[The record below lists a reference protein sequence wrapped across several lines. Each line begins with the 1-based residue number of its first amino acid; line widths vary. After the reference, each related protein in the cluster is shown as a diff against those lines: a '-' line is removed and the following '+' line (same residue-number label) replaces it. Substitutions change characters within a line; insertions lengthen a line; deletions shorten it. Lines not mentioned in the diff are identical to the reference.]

1 MSNCEKYLDM
11 ISAYADDELNEAEKA
26 ELEAHLENC
35 EECRSVLEMYR
46 EMSAE
51 MLSDAEEVPEGFS
64 DGVMEKVAS
73 YEKNISARNKRRNF
87 GIAGRWIGVAACI
100 AIVLVAF
107 PRMPGL
113 GCGASKD
120 ADMET
125 TTAGATMD
133 TGADFDMFFDAVT
146 EESAPA
152 EPESAVDNSF
162 SYSDAADDSVKT
174 ESEDMADSANGSA
187 AQRADV
193 GMVVTLYGTEVP
205 EELLNSEYEVTYLEN
220 GNIEYLVPVSVAKDI
235 SLRYENAETEVLDT
249 EIDGMMAKII
259 ITK

>member
-11 ISAYADDELNEAEKA
+11 ISAYADDELNETEKS

-51 MLSDAEEVPEGFS
+51 MLSSAEEVPEGFS

-120 ADMET
+120 AAMET

-133 TGADFDMFFDAVT
+133 TGADFDMFFDAGT

-152 EPESAVDNSF
+152 EPEYAVDNSF
-162 SYSDAADDSVKT
+162 SYTDEAEDSLEP
-174 ESEDMADSANGSA
+174 ESENDKYAPNAS
-187 AQRADV
+187 QRADV

-235 SLRYENAETEVLDT
+235 SLRYENAETEILDT

>member
-1 MSNCEKYLDM
+1 MSNCEKYLEM
-11 ISAYADDELNEAEKA
+11 ISAYADDELNETEKA

-51 MLSDAEEVPEGFS
+51 MLSSAEEVPEGFS

-120 ADMET
+120 AAMET

-133 TGADFDMFFDAVT
+133 TGADFDMFFDAGT

-152 EPESAVDNSF
+152 EPEYAVDNSF
-162 SYSDAADDSVKT
+162 SYTDEAEDSLEP
-174 ESEDMADSANGSA
+174 ESENDKYAPNAS
-187 AQRADV
+187 QRADV

-235 SLRYENAETEVLDT
+235 SLRYENAETEILDT

>member
-1 MSNCEKYLDM
+1 MSNCEKYLEM
-11 ISAYADDELNEAEKA
+11 ISAYADDELNETEKA

-46 EMSAE
+46 EMSAG

-73 YEKNISARNKRRNF
+73 YEKNIGARNKRRNF

-120 ADMET
+120 AAMET

-133 TGADFDMFFDAVT
+133 TGADFDMFFDVGT

-162 SYSDAADDSVKT
+162 SYTDEAEDSLEP
-174 ESEDMADSANGSA
+174 ESENDKYAPNAS
-187 AQRADV
+187 QRADV

-220 GNIEYLVPVSVAKDI
+220 GNIEYLVPLSVAKDI
-235 SLRYENAETEVLDT
+235 SLRYENAETEILDT
-249 EIDGMMAKII
+249 EIGGMMAKII

>member
-11 ISAYADDELNEAEKA
+11 ISAYFDGEVTDTERAEI
-26 ELEAHLENC
+26 EAHLEEC
-35 EECRSVLEMYR
+35 AECRSILETYR

-51 MLSDAEEVPEGFS
+51 IALDTEEVPEGFS
-64 DGVMEKVAS
+64 AGVMDKIAS
-73 YEKNISARNKRRNF
+73 YEKNKSSGKLRRNL
-87 GIAGRWIGVAACI
+87 GIAGRWVGVAACI
-100 AIVLVAF
+100 AIILVAF
-107 PRMPGL
+107 PRMPHL

-120 ADMET
+120 AAMENAST
-125 TTAGATMD
+125 GAAMD
-133 TGADFDMFFDAVT
+133 TGAAFDMFFDAGT
-146 EESAPA
+146 EKSAPA
-152 EPESAVDNSF
+152 EPEYAVDNSF

-220 GNIEYLVPVSVAKDI
+220 GNIEYIVPVSVAKDI
-235 SLRYENAETEVLDT
+235 SLRYENADTEVLDT

>member
-1 MSNCEKYLDM
+1 MSNCEKYLEM
-11 ISAYADDELNEAEKA
+11 ISAYADDELNETEKA

-51 MLSDAEEVPEGFS
+51 MLSGAEEVPEGFS

-120 ADMET
+120 AAMET

-133 TGADFDMFFDAVT
+133 TGADFDMFFDAGT

-152 EPESAVDNSF
+152 EPEYAVDNSF
-162 SYSDAADDSVKT
+162 SYTDEAEDSLEP
-174 ESEDMADSANGSA
+174 ESENDKYAPNAS
-187 AQRADV
+187 QRADV
-193 GMVVTLYGTEVP
+193 GMVVTLYGAEVP
-205 EELLNSEYEVTYLEN
+205 EELLNSEYEVKYYEN
-220 GNIEYLVPVSVAKDI
+220 GDIEYLVPISVAKDI